1 MFRIS
6 FVFITKYTDMLHLLN
21 NLHYALIIFGTQ
33 YYRSFMQ
40 PTFQSAV
47 LTKET

>member
-6 FVFITKYTDMLHLLN
+6 FVLITKYTDMLHLPE

-33 YYRSFMQ
+33 
-40 PTFQSAV
+40 
-47 LTKET
+47 